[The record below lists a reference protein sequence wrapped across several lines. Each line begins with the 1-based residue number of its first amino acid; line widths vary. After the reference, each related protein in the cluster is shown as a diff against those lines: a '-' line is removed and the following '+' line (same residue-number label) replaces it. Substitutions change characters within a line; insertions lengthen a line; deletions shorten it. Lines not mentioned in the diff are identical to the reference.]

1 MCYIYIRL
9 LFGIACLAYHTAIKF
24 ALYQPLYPE
33 FIVNYCFDIKRAAAT
48 FALFACTLNGKH
60 KLYSD
65 IVNSLI
71 QPGEQIMQNDKKKYS
86 HKPGWA
92 EYVDDLYDTS
102 REIRQIWINAGK
114 PRQGPVH
121 DQHVKCKS
129 RFKYA
134 LRFIKNNENKLRKE
148 ALAKKLADL
157 NPKAFW
163 SEIKNMNNC
172 KTPLPTSIEGVSGR
186 VQIVEFW
193 RTHFSQLL
201 NCVSNSSVHACEYGC
216 DTPYE
221 ELVVSIEEVTRAI
234 EKLDLNKACGS
245 DGICSEHLKYSSNIL
260 VPLLAMCFTSFFSHG
275 FLPETMLSVM
285 LVPVIKDKAGKI
297 SSKDNYRP
305 IAFASVISKLV
316 EVIMLDRIEMYMITN
331 PNQFGFKR
339 KHGTDQ
345 CIYVLKEIIDLY
357 RKLNGSVFVC
367 FLDASKAFYR
377 VNHTTL
383 FKQLGA
389 RGIPGYILR
398 ILSYWYKN
406 QDMCIRWGDAY
417 SAKFKV
423 TNGVRQGGILSP
435 YLFNVYVDELS
446 EELNKCNV
454 GCNLNGLL
462 INHLM
467 YADDLVLISPSSAG
481 LSQLLREC
489 EKFGTRHDVKYNAKK
504 SAVMIYRSMTLKGCT
519 IPNFNLNGM
528 ILHVVAS
535 YKYLGHYIT
544 DDFSDDDDINRQRRT
559 LFVQGNII
567 LRKFNMCSLGV
578 KLALFRTYCSP
589 MYTAQLW
596 WNYKKSTITKLQI
609 AYHNIFKMFLG
620 MSKYESTSYLCT
632 LFDIQCCQSVIRKL
646 VYGFMCR
653 LDSSVN
659 CIIKGILATSLRY
672 TSRIRKHWCS
682 LLYINN

>member
-1 MCYIYIRL
+1 M
-9 LFGIACLAYHTAIKF
+9 
-24 ALYQPLYPE
+24 
-33 FIVNYCFDIKRAAAT
+33 
-48 FALFACTLNGKH
+48 
-60 KLYSD
+60 YS
-65 IVNSLI
+65 L
-71 QPGEQIMQNDKKKYS
+71 
-86 HKPGWA
+86 
-92 EYVDDLYDTS
+92 
-102 REIRQIWINAGK
+102 
-114 PRQGPVH
+114 
-121 DQHVKCKS
+121 
-129 RFKYA
+129 
-134 LRFIKNNENKLRKE
+134 
-148 ALAKKLADL
+148 
-157 NPKAFW
+157 
-163 SEIKNMNNC
+163 
-172 KTPLPTSIEGVSGR
+172 
-186 VQIVEFW
+186 
-193 RTHFSQLL
+193 
-201 NCVSNSSVHACEYGC
+201 
-216 DTPYE
+216 E
-221 ELVVSIEEVTRAI
+221 ELVVSIEEVTHAI

-305 IAFASVISKLV
+305 IALASVISKLV

-367 FLDASKAFYR
+367 FLDASKAFDR

-446 EELNKCNV
+446 EKLNKCNV
-454 GCNLNGLL
+454 GCNLNRLL
-462 INHLM
+462 INHIM

-544 DDFSDDDDINRQRRT
+544 DDLSDDDDINRQRRT

-578 KLALFRTYCSP
+578 NLTLFHTYCSP
-589 MYTAQLW
+589 IY
-596 WNYKKSTITKLQI
+596 I
-609 AYHNIFKMFLG
+609 
-620 MSKYESTSYLCT
+620 YL
-632 LFDIQCCQSVIRKL
+632 
-646 VYGFMCR
+646 FMV
-653 LDSSVN
+653 DP
-659 CIIKGILATSLRY
+659 
-672 TSRIRKHWCS
+672 
-682 LLYINN
+682 